1 MGKRALWGWIL
12 VVALSGLWKMTAG
25 FAEEPAAQKPV
36 GEAPVVQQPAAA
48 IPDEEDLEYT
58 FGTVKSVGTDQI
70 VIMEFDYDSGQEKE
84 MTYALDP
91 KVQLN
96 NAASLQEIK
105 QGDEVDIDYRVQDD
119 RKIAVVISVAKPLPG
134 EPAEEQ

>member
-1 MGKRALWGWIL
+1 MGKRVLWGWIL
-12 VVALSGLWKMTAG
+12 VVALSGLWNMTAG
-25 FAEEPAAQKPV
+25 FAEEPITQKP
-36 GEAPVVQQPAAA
+36 QQPAAA

-119 RKIAVVISVAKPLPG
+119 RKIAAVISVAKPLPG